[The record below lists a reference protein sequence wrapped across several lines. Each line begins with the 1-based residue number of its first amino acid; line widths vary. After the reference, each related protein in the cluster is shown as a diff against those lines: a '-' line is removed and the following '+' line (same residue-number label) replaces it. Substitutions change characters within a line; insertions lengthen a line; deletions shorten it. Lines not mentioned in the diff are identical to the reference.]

1 MDYKTGNTVLEFKN
15 QRDFHQMKIVTSS
28 HVLEASGSTV
38 VMLLLV
44 MALFALST
52 KAEDKVLSILSVSLS
67 KRIAA
72 ITESNFRDWRKR
84 VTE

>member
-1 MDYKTGNTVLEFKN
+1 MMGYKTGNTVLEFKN
-15 QRDFHQMKIVTSS
+15 QRDFHQMKRVTSS

-72 ITESNFRDWRKR
+72 ITESNFRD
-84 VTE
+84 